1 MTKSNQHIGKVIL
14 AGAGCGDPELITVKA
29 ARYLQQADVVL
40 TDRLVSK
47 EILSA
52 YVSKTAEVIY
62 VGKQCRRGFST
73 PQKSINELL
82 VQFALEGK
90 MVVRLKGG
98 DASVFSN
105 ILDELEALAANNIPF
120 EIIPGVS
127 AAMGAAAYTG
137 IPLTARGY
145 STAVRLLTFYKSAAG
160 AELFLSTDSPGG
172 ERIDWQELAATN
184 DTLVFYMSSETL
196 DNVVANLVS
205 NNIHP
210 DKLLAIIEQAT
221 TPLQRVHVANLFDYG
236 HTLKGMQFASP
247 TLVIIGK
254 VVALHE
260 KFAWLKN
267 ASETGEYFKPAEDA
281 QYESLINETA
291 HSDTG
296 LH

>member
-1 MTKSNQHIGKVIL
+1 MNHKPSTINLPPSTMHHQPKGKVII

-52 YVSKTAEVIY
+52 YVSKKAEIIY

-73 PQKSINELL
+73 PQKTINELIA
-82 VQFALEGK
+82 QFALEGK
-90 MVVRLKGG
+90 LVVRLKGG
-98 DASVFSN
+98 DVSIFSN
-105 ILDELEALAANNIPF
+105 ILDELEAVVAHHIPY
-120 EIIPGVS
+120 EIVPGVS

-145 STAVRLLTFYKSAAG
+145 STAVRLLTLYKSDIV
-160 AELFLSTDSPGG
+160 T
-172 ERIDWQELAATN
+172 RQYWNELAHTD

-196 DNVVANLVS
+196 DTVVNNLVK
-205 NNIHP
+205 NNIGA
-210 DKLLAIIEQAT
+210 DKLLAVIEQAT
-221 TPLQRVHVANLFDYG
+221 TPFQQVHITDLYKYE
-236 HTLKGMQFASP
+236 TELKGKVYASP

-260 KFAWLKN
+260 KFGWLKN
-267 ASETGEYFKPAEDA
+267 STIAGDYFKPLEDF
-281 QYESLINETA
+281 QFETLMDQSLAT
-291 HSDTG
+291 SR
-296 LH
+296 